1 MHRQRVRLVAQSP
14 ATPLHY
20 RHPNIPSD
28 FQSLERRYLH
38 VFRIMARSRV
48 GGSLG
53 SLGWP
58 RMTSAPCPPRRSGL
72 GWGVR
77 DWSKFSLVKTRAPGL
92 ALGGARIRGW
102 SNFGQG
108 VGWRPVVRTGV
119 PPRDRSKE
127 ATNLEK
133 TLEQMAGKL
142 PVLSPLCTHRRE
154 QRAG

>member
-14 ATPLHY
+14 ATPPPY
-20 RHPNIPSD
+20 RHPIIPSD
-28 FQSLERRYLH
+28 LLSLERRYLH
-38 VFRIMARSRV
+38 VFSHHAAFTCWRFFGLARLASDD
-48 GGSLG
+48 L
-53 SLGWP
+53 
-58 RMTSAPCPPRRSGL
+58 CPLPSPSFGPGL
-72 GWGVR
+72 GVR

-92 ALGGARIRGW
+92 APGWARVRGW

-108 VGWRPVVRTGV
+108 VGWRPVVQTGV

-142 PVLSPLCTHRRE
+142 PVLSPLCT
-154 QRAG
+154 QMT